1 MEGSGFEQSGALLDK
16 DDVDGSI
23 ESGAVDVGNV
33 GHDSI
38 KEVHGCLLRS
48 SPAGQGR
55 VI

>member
-1 MEGSGFEQSGALLDK
+1 MERSGFEQPGALLDE

-23 ESGAVDVGNV
+23 ESGGVDVGDV

-38 KEVHGCLLRS
+38 KEVHGCLLRF
-48 SPAGQGR
+48 SPAGQER